1 MKNLK
6 FVYYIWG
13 VLLAGFLAF
22 ALFADTDLPVV
33 PIAAVILF
41 GGAALFRSWKKSLV
55 EIVVEEDAV
64 HLRVMDGHERHIIP
78 EGVTQIREING
89 GFGVR
94 LKDGSD
100 YHAKKGKFF
109 IRTAEGEFT
118 EFRPEDFPYAEFR
131 KMK

>member
-1 MKNLK
+1 MKNFK

-13 VLLAGFLAF
+13 ALLVVLLILFLF
-22 ALFADTDLPVV
+22 VDTNAPVV
-33 PIAAVILF
+33 PVMAIVLF

-55 EIVVEEDAV
+55 EVIVEEDAV
-64 HLRVMDGHERHIIP
+64 HLRVMDGQERHIIP

-100 YHAKKGKFF
+100 YHAKKGKF
-109 IRTAEGEFT
+109 IVRTSEGEFT